1 MSRSPQNRPSQ
12 RPDRQMSIL
21 QVFRA
26 AARAGDARDAA
37 PSERRA
43 DDDRIISVRR
53 RQTRDGSDPISM
65 QADLALDIANLMNT
79 IRLDALIDLSDAPL
93 VQKSIVNYG
102 FRDMSSLTQ
111 SQETTAR
118 IAASI
123 RESLIRHEPR
133 LIAET
138 LEVRV
143 ADRNTMTDQRI
154 FFDITAEMRASPADL
169 PMDFVA
175 EVDLGAGKLRMTGG
189 RAEP

>member
-1 MSRSPQNRPSQ
+1 MTRSPQR

-37 PSERRA
+37 PAERRI

-53 RQTRDGSDPISM
+53 RQSRDGSDPVSM
-65 QADLALDIANLMNT
+65 RADLAADVASLMNT
-79 IRLDALIDLSDAPL
+79 IRLDSLLDLSDTPL
-93 VQKSIVNYG
+93 VEKSVINYG

-111 SQETTAR
+111 SQETTSR

-123 RESLIRHEPR
+123 RESMIRHEPR
-133 LIAET
+133 LIPET

-143 ADRNTMTDQRI
+143 SDGTGKTDQRI
-154 FFDITAEMRASPADL
+154 YFDIIAEMRASPVDL

-175 EVDLGAGKLRMTGG
+175 EVDLGAGKLRMTG
-189 RAEP
+189 RRVER

>member
-1 MSRSPQNRPSQ
+1 MSRSPKT

-37 PSERRA
+37 PSERRS

-53 RQTRDGSDPISM
+53 RQTRDGSDPIAM
-65 QADLALDIANLMNT
+65 QADLATDIASLMNT
-79 IRLDALIDLSDAPL
+79 IRLDATMDLSDAPL

-102 FRDMSSLTQ
+102 FRDMSSLTRN
-111 SQETTAR
+111 QETTAR
-118 IAASI
+118 IAESI
-123 RESLIRHEPR
+123 RETLIRHEPR

-143 ADRNTMTDQRI
+143 SEQAERTDQRV

-175 EVDLGAGKLRMTGG
+175 EVDLGAGKLRMSGR
-189 RAEP
+189 RAER

>member
-1 MSRSPQNRPSQ
+1 MSRSPRTK
-12 RPDRQMSIL
+12 PDRQMSIM
-21 QVFRA
+21 QIFRA
-26 AARAGDARDAA
+26 SARAGDARDAA
-37 PSERRA
+37 PAERRV
-43 DDDRIISVRR
+43 DEDRMISVRR
-53 RQTRDGSDPISM
+53 RQSRDGTDPASL
-65 QADLALDIANLMNT
+65 QADLAADLGSLMNT
-79 IRLDALIDLSDAPL
+79 VRLDAMVPLTDAPL
-93 VQKSIVNYG
+93 VERSIVNFG

-111 SQETTAR
+111 SQETNSR

-143 ADRNTMTDQRI
+143 SERDEMTDQRI

-175 EVDLGAGKLRMTGG
+175 EVDLGAGKLRMTG
-189 RAEP
+189 RRVER

>member
-1 MSRSPQNRPSQ
+1 MSRSPQK

-53 RQTRDGSDPISM
+53 RQSRDGTDPISM
-65 QADLALDIANLMNT
+65 QADLAADIASLMNT

-93 VQKSIVNYG
+93 VEKSVVNYG

-111 SQETTAR
+111 NQETNSR

-123 RESLIRHEPR
+123 RDTLIRHEPR
-133 LIAET
+133 LIAAT

-143 ADRNTMTDQRI
+143 SERKSGGADQRI
-154 FFDITAEMRASPADL
+154 FFDISAEMRASPTDL

-189 RAEP
+189 KADG

>member
-1 MSRSPQNRPSQ
+1 MSRSPQK

-53 RQTRDGSDPISM
+53 RQSRDGSDPVSM
-65 QADLALDIANLMNT
+65 QSDLAIDIASLMNT
-79 IRLDALIDLSDAPL
+79 IRLDALVDLSDAPL
-93 VQKSIVNYG
+93 VQKSIINYG
-102 FRDMSSLTQ
+102 FRDMSSLTR

-123 RESLIRHEPR
+123 RESLVRHEPR

-143 ADRNTMTDQRI
+143 SERSAKTDQRI

-189 RAEP
+189 RPER

>member
-1 MSRSPQNRPSQ
+1 MSRSPQK

-53 RQTRDGSDPISM
+53 RQSRDGSDPIAM
-65 QADLALDIANLMNT
+65 QADLAIDIASLMNT
-79 IRLDALIDLSDAPL
+79 IRLDALVDLSDTPL

-111 SQETTAR
+111 SNETTAR

-123 RESLIRHEPR
+123 RESLVRHEPR
-133 LIAET
+133 LIPET
-138 LEVRV
+138 LDVRV
-143 ADRNTMTDQRI
+143 SERNAMTDQRI

-189 RAEP
+189 RAER